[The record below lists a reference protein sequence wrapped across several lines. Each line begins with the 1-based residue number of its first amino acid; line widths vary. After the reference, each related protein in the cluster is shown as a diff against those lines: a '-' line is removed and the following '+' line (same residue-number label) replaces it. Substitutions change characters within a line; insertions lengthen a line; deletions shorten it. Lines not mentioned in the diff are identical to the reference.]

1 MASDKIKNLPYGI
14 ADFREMQQ
22 SNLYYVDKTRFIPY
36 LETSSRFLFFI
47 RPRRFGKSLW
57 LSILEN
63 YYDIGFKARFEET
76 FKNTYIGKHPTEER
90 NSYLVLMFNFAMVN
104 PDIRSV
110 NESFEVNGRTIL
122 RDFLRR
128 YAQFFDEQTRT
139 EILSFSKTE
148 DQLREL
154 FVHTADKNL
163 KIYLLIDEYDNF
175 ANTILTTAG
184 EQAYRELTHGT
195 GFFRYFFSLLKGATS
210 GRTSGLK
217 KLFITGVSP
226 ITMDDVTSGF
236 NIGDNISLDRQCNE
250 LLGFCEKEV
259 LEMLTY
265 YKEAG
270 VLNVDVA
277 LCIDM
282 MKTWANHYRFSTRAE
297 TQVFNPDMVLYFLKQ
312 VMEDDTL
319 PEEMIDQN
327 IRIDYG
333 KLRHLVLVDQKFN
346 GNFSILKEIIETG
359 ETIADLK
366 VSFPLERLLSREN
379 FVSLLFYLGL
389 ISIAGTVKG
398 SPVLRIPNHTVRKL
412 MYGYLRDAFQ
422 DVNIFRI
429 DVWSFANLM
438 RDMAYEG
445 KWQAMFDFLAE
456 EVKKQTSIQDYLSGE
471 KVIQGLLLAYL
482 NVTDYFLTWSEHEM
496 QKGFADLYLEP
507 FLARFPDMRY
517 GYLIELKYIA
527 RSECN
532 ESKLQEVITDATT
545 QLKQYA
551 GDRRLQS
558 LPQEVTLKKLVIVYN
573 GWELVYRE
581 EIEEVPEGVPEIV
594 FE

>member
-1 MASDKIKNLPYGI
+1 MASNKIKQLPYGI
-14 ADFREMQQ
+14 ADFREIQQ
-22 SNLYYVDKTRFIPY
+22 SNMYYVDKTRFIPF
-36 LETSSRFLFFI
+36 LETSPRFLFFI

-76 FKNTYIGKHPTEER
+76 FKNTYIGEHSTEER

-104 PDIRSV
+104 PDIRFV
-110 NESFEVNGRTIL
+110 NESFEVNGRTII

-128 YAQFFDEQTRT
+128 YAQFFDEQART

-148 DQLREL
+148 DKLREL
-154 FVHTADKNL
+154 FIHTADKNL

-195 GFFRYFFSLLKGATS
+195 GFFWYFFNLLKGATS
-210 GRTSGLK
+210 GRASGLK

-250 LLGFCEKEV
+250 LLGFREEEV

-265 YKEAG
+265 YKEART
-270 VLNVDVA
+270 LNLDVT
-277 LCIDM
+277 LCMDM
-282 MKTWANHYRFSTRAE
+282 MEMWSNHYRFSTRAS
-297 TQVFNPDMVLYFLKQ
+297 TQIFNPDMVLYFLKQ
-312 VMEDDTL
+312 VMKDDSL

-346 GNFSILKEIIETG
+346 GNFSILKDIIETG
-359 ETIADLK
+359 ETISELN
-366 VSFPLERLLSREN
+366 VSFPLERLLDREN
-379 FVSLLFYLGL
+379 FIFLLFYLGL
-389 ISIAGTVKG
+389 LTIEGIHEGR
-398 SPVLRIPNHTVRKL
+398 PVLRIPNLTVKKL
-412 MYGYLRDAFQ
+412 MYGYLRDAFD
-422 DVNIFRI
+422 DVKVFRL
-429 DVWSFANLM
+429 DLFHFANLVSK
-438 RDMAYEG
+438 MAYQG
-445 KWQAMFDFLAE
+445 KWQPLFDFLAE
-456 EVKKQTSIQDYLSGE
+456 EVRKQTSIRDYLSGE
-471 KVIQGLLLAYL
+471 KVIQGFLLAYL
-482 NVTDYFLTWSEHEM
+482 NVTDYFLTWSEHELD
-496 QKGFADLYLEP
+496 KGFADLYLEP

-527 RSECN
+527 RGEFN
-532 ESKLQEVITDATT
+532 ESKLQEAITDATT

-551 GDRRLQS
+551 GDKRLQS
-558 LPQEVTLKKLVIVYN
+558 LPQEVTLKKLVVVYN
-573 GWELVYRE
+573 GWELVYPE
-581 EIEEVPEGVPEIV
+581 EIEEVS
-594 FE
+594 